1 MGNLA
6 RFFLKRRL
14 KSFFPADFFVYMAAT
29 LALEVNLRKEVEMLF
44 LSGRENRGSSTRDT
58 FRTCSI
64 QEPPKHN
71 ASLSLLKSSACALR
85 SWLLL
90 MALTILAVFAP
101 GGYNQLAKGNSGN
114 FEAG

>member
-1 MGNLA
+1 M
-6 RFFLKRRL
+6 
-14 KSFFPADFFVYMAAT
+14 YMAAT